1 MIYQIQ
7 SGVVF
12 VTALLFGFK
21 GDVALV
27 HQFCR

>member
-12 VTALLFGFK
+12 VTALLFDFK

-27 HQFCR
+27 HQFCL